1 MGNRE
6 NGMFKSTIES
16 LFKGMDTFL
25 STKTVVGDPIHIE
38 DTIILPLVDVTFG
51 VGAGAYDKSS
61 GNQGGGGMGC
71 KLSPTAVLVI
81 TNGIT
86 RLIDVK
92 NPSGIN
98 KILDMS
104 PDIIDKIKGSNKSRS
119 QKKADKA
126 MEETVVD
133 ISQVEED

>member
-1 MGNRE
+1 MANGE

-61 GNQGGGGMGC
+61 GNQGGGGMGG
-71 KLSPTAVLVI
+71 KLSPAAVLVI
-81 TNGIT
+81 TNGTT
-86 RLIDVK
+86 RLIDVR
-92 NPSGIN
+92 NSSGLN
-98 KILDMS
+98 KILDMA
-104 PDIIDKIKGSNKSRS
+104 PDFIDKIKGSDKSRS
-119 QKKADKA
+119 HDKAEKA
-126 MEETVVD
+126 MEETIVEV
-133 ISQVEED
+133 SEVEED